1 MELGYVYIT
10 SALNATIVGHMLN
23 EDALTGIANFGSV
36 IINPVYF
43 VYPKGGSYI
52 ICASVTCVNL
62 DHSRMNKLKKVRT
75 AFSDLFMNSKLY
87 SVIETTNVA
96 PVVSQSARRFSSM
109 IL

>member
-62 DHSRMNKLKKVRT
+62 DHSIMNKLKK
-75 AFSDLFMNSKLY
+75 Y
-87 SVIETTNVA
+87 S
-96 PVVSQSARRFSSM
+96 
-109 IL
+109 L